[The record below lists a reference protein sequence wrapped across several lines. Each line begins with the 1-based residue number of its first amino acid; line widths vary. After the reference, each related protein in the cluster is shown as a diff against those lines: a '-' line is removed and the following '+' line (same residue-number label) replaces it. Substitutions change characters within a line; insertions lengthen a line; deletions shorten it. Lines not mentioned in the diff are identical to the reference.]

1 MTNST
6 IGIDDSSTTS
16 EQSADR
22 SDIFFQMDER
32 KNEFLATLAHELRNP
47 LAPIQ
52 NGLQLLA
59 MMKLGE
65 DAENVRAMMAR
76 QVEQIVHLV
85 DDLMDV
91 SRIGCGKL
99 ALDKQVCIVKAI
111 VDAAIEESI
120 ILISENGLSLEVI
133 DRSQAACV
141 CGDRTRLTQV
151 VCNLLNNS
159 AKYGRTGG
167 KIVLELDVRD
177 SFVLLRIR
185 DDGIGIAAER
195 LQDIFKMYS
204 QIEGAQDRRSV
215 GLGIGLALVK
225 TLVELHGGFVNAES
239 EGPNLGS
246 TFTVQLP
253 LATGIQ
259 CESLAPQTVT
269 GHSSR
274 KCRILIVDDMKAM
287 RVVTEQ
293 LLVKL
298 GHTVQVAENG
308 RTALEMLDS
317 FKPDIVFSDV
327 SMPGMDG
334 HELAREIRKR
344 EDLSSVHLVAMT
356 GYGQPSDRETAF
368 NAGFDHHLTKPVAL
382 QRLREL
388 FDELNDGAYHAV
400 S

>member
-1 MTNST
+1 MANST
-6 IGIDDSSTTS
+6 IGFDSSTTP
-16 EQSADR
+16 EQSTDR
-22 SDIFFQMDER
+22 QAKFFGMDEH
-32 KNEFLATLAHELRNP
+32 KNDFLATLAHELRNP

-76 QVEQIVHLV
+76 QVAQIVHLV
-85 DDLMDV
+85 DDMLDV
-91 SRIGCGKL
+91 SRIGCGKM

-111 VDAAIEESI
+111 VDAAIEEST
-120 ILISENGLSLEVI
+120 ILISENGLTLEVI
-133 DRSQAACV
+133 DRSNAACV
-141 CGDRTRLTQV
+141 CGDMSRLTQV

-167 KIVLELDVRD
+167 KIVLELDIRD
-177 SFVLLRIR
+177 SFVLVRVR
-185 DDGIGIAAER
+185 DDGIGIATER

-204 QIEGAQDRRSV
+204 QIEGAHNRRSV

-225 TLVELHGGFVNAES
+225 TLVELHDGFVNAES

-253 LATGIQ
+253 LVSGIQ
-259 CESLAPQTVT
+259 LESLAPQTVSD
-269 GHSSR
+269 HSSR
-274 KCRILIVDDMKAM
+274 SCRILVVDDMRAM

-308 RTALEMLDS
+308 KMALEMLDS
-317 FKPDIVFSDV
+317 FRPDIVFSDV

-334 HELAREIRKR
+334 HELVRRIRKR
-344 EDLSSVHLVAMT
+344 EDLSSVRLVAMT

-382 QRLREL
+382 HRLREL
-388 FDELNDGAYHAV
+388 FDELKPAQRKI
-400 S
+400 